1 MSYIPP
7 FVSRIENDR
16 PFLDDHL
23 ERVFAE
29 NPDLPSDELP
39 PLDHLL
45 AVMRS
50 THLDR
55 VFRFVSGA
63 YWAIEFAHRALRR
76 AGQALDTIERR
87 ICADTI
93 AAVGREVAR
102 YHEDDRLQFNYQI
115 QQ

>member
-1 MSYIPP
+1 MSYILL

-23 ERVFAE
+23 EQVFAE

-39 PLDHLL
+39 PLNPLL

-63 YWAIEFAHRALRR
+63 YWAIEFAHRVLLGAPDRR
-76 AGQALDTIERR
+76 WTRSSATF
-87 ICADTI
+87 
-93 AAVGREVAR
+93 V
-102 YHEDDRLQFNYQI
+102 QI
-115 QQ
+115 QSQQLVAKLCDTAKTDPANV